1 MKKNY
6 LFAIV
11 ALVLSHAMC
20 TVVAYNYR
28 DMLCSIEHQGF
39 SAPATLA
46 LLPAVP
52 FAVGIAVC
60 VMLAV
65 RFSKK
70 K

>member
-6 LFAIV
+6 LFAVI

-20 TVVAYNYR
+20 IVVAYNYR

-46 LLPAVP
+46 FLSAVP
-52 FAVGIAVC
+52 FAISIIICTA
-60 VMLAV
+60 LAV